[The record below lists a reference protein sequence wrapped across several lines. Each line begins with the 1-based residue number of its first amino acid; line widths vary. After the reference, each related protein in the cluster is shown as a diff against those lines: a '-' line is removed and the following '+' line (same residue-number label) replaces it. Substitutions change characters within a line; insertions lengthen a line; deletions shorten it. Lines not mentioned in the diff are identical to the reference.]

1 MTVIRVSKS
10 QQGLSLVELMIAMLL
25 GVFLTGGLLQLFINT
40 KQTYGTQESL
50 FRLQEN
56 GRVAIDLITRDMRM
70 AGFLGCQDAVN
81 ILGSKPTVIS
91 DTVIPVIPA
100 PAETTIIGGG
110 DTVLNNWS
118 AAACSASNKCIAGT
132 DSITLRHA
140 DSCGGTLTANAPAS
154 GDIAISTTNSCGI
167 NVNDA
172 LIISDC
178 GGANIFRATT
188 VNTAKTSIGHEDFL
202 VTYSM
207 NSAELFMYYDHSY
220 YIRTGAGGG
229 PSLWMLDNTKST
241 GGNNPMELVEGIEN
255 MQILYG
261 VDTDAVDTA
270 NHGAANYYVTAAAV
284 TDWTKIVSIRI
295 SLLVATIENIATQSL
310 LYSYNGATDIPPPAD
325 DRKIRRVFN
334 ATIAVRNRV
343 P

>member
-1 MTVIRVSKS
+1 MTLIRASKS

-56 GRVAIDLITRDMRM
+56 GRVAIDLITRDIRL
-70 AGFLGCQDAVN
+70 AGFLGCREAVA
-81 ILGSKPTVIS
+81 GVKPAAFSDGVNPDIS
-91 DTVIPVIPA
+91 A
-100 PAETTIIGGG
+100 PAETNIIGGG

-118 AAACSASNKCIAGT
+118 ATACSASNQCIAGT
-132 DSITLRHA
+132 DTIILRHA
-140 DSCGGTLTANAPAS
+140 DSCGGYLTADAPALA
-154 GDIAISTTNSCGI
+154 GNMAISTTNSCGI

-178 GGANIFRATT
+178 DSANIFRATA
-188 VNTAKTSIGHEDFL
+188 VNTAKTSIGHGAFPAA
-202 VTYSM
+202 YSM
-207 NSAELFMYYDHSY
+207 NSSELFMYRDYSY

-229 PSLWMLDNTKST
+229 SSLWMLDNTKST
-241 GGNNPMELVEGIEN
+241 GGNNPVELVEGIEN

-270 NHGAANYYVTAAAV
+270 NYGAANYYVTAAAV

-295 SLLVATIENIATQSL
+295 SLLAATIENIASQSL
-310 LYSYNGATDIPPPAD
+310 LYSYNGATVTPPAN